1 MVPRTLRLVC
11 LSTVLGLALGC
22 SKTPTTS
29 PEATTTEPAPAPD
42 LSAEPESSDVPAMT
56 NTGILSEQDFAA
68 LHQLTDEA
76 APPPRGQELEVAGAR
91 MYLSLPEG
99 ATAPLPAVVVIHEWW
114 GLNDHIRHWTDRL
127 AADGYAAL
135 AVDLYDG
142 AVATDRET
150 ALSLMQGVDEARARE
165 ILDAAHQFLADDPR
179 VSASK
184 RGVVGWCFGG
194 GWSLQ
199 QALGQPDLDAAV
211 IYYGRLETDPKALAT
226 IAAPVMGVFG
236 NEDAGIPPAAVDAF
250 ASAMKEAGKTLEL
263 HRYDAQHA
271 FANPSSGRY
280 NPEAAED
287 AWSYT
292 QAFFAKHLKGDGST
306 NQ

>member
-1 MVPRTLRLVC
+1 MAPRPLRLAC
-11 LSTVLGLALGC
+11 LLAALALGC
-22 SKTPTTS
+22 QKP
-29 PEATTTEPAPAPD
+29 ATTTPDDVPAPAPAPD
-42 LSAEPESSDVPAMT
+42 LGSEEPDPEPPPMT

-68 LHQLTDEA
+68 LHELTKEE
-76 APPPRGQELEVAGAR
+76 APPPRGEELTVLGAR
-91 MYLSLPEG
+91 MYLSLPED
-99 ATAPLPAVVVIHEWW
+99 ATAPLPAVIVIHEWW

-142 AVATDRET
+142 AVATDRDT
-150 ALSLMQGVDEARARE
+150 ALSLMQGVDETQATKV
-165 ILDAAHQFLADDPR
+165 LDAAHRFLAEDER
-179 VSASK
+179 VGAEK

-199 QALGQPDLDAAV
+199 HALNHQNLDAAV
-211 IYYGRLETDPKALAT
+211 IYYGRLETDPKLLSA

-236 NEDAGIPPAAVDAF
+236 NQDAGIPPASVDAF
-250 ASAMKEAGKTLEL
+250 AAAMKEAGKELEL
-263 HRYDAQHA
+263 HRYDANHA

-287 AWSYT
+287 AWSHT
-292 QAFFAKHLKGDGST
+292 RAFFAKHLKGE
-306 NQ
+306 